1 MRNRTFADLDRVV
14 ALGGG
19 HGLGR
24 VMSSLSSLGSR
35 LTGIVTTTDNGGSTG
50 RIRRSEG
57 GIAWGDMRN
66 CLNQLITEPSVA
78 STMFEYRFG
87 GNGELS
93 GHNLGNL
100 MLKALDHLSVRPLE
114 AINLIR
120 NLLKVE
126 ASLIP
131 MSEQPVDL
139 MAIDSE
145 GHEIHGE
152 VNIDQLALP
161 PQELMLT
168 PSVSATREAVQAIAE
183 ADLILIGPGGFYTSL
198 LPILLLP
205 EIAQALRRTPR
216 HKWFTLK
223 TSAGSTARMLA
234 AMGSP
239 DPRQIDGV
247 GGAHP
252 LSSKV
257 GIVSPGNTPGVDLQF
272 LFAQLQPNKDTVD
285 TQPNCGNMLA
295 AAVPFALET
304 GMVKAQG
311 DETTLRVLTVNTGM
325 LSDVPL
331 ISVQRCTGTRRFP
344 RSRWCWSGQRRT
356 CRRSG
361 WYK

>member
-120 NLLKVE
+120 NLLKVD
-126 ASLIP
+126 AFLIP
-131 MSEQPVDL
+131 MSELPVDL
-139 MAIDSE
+139 MAIDAD
-145 GHEIHGE
+145 GHEVYGE
-152 VNIDQLALP
+152 VNIDQLTVAP
-161 PQELMLT
+161 KELMIY
-168 PSVSATREAVQAIAE
+168 PSVPATREAVEAIGE
-183 ADLILIGPGGFYTSL
+183 ADLILIGPGSFYTSL
-198 LPILLLP
+198 MPLLLIN
-205 EIAQALRRTPR
+205 ELAQALRRTPAPVVYIGNLGR
-216 HKWFTLK
+216 ELSPAAASLTLANK
-223 TSAGSTARMLA
+223 LQLMEERVGKKI
-234 AMGSP
+234 
-239 DPRQIDGV
+239 IDAVVV
-247 GGAHP
+247 GP
-252 LSSKV
+252 K
-257 GIVSPGNTPGVDLQF
+257 
-272 LFAQLQPNKDTVD
+272 VD
-285 TQPNCGNMLA
+285 TSGMEGRVVIQEPLEA
-295 AAVPFALET
+295 SDIKYRHDRHLLRVALESAIQAL
-304 GMVKAQG
+304 G
-311 DETTLRVLTVNTGM
+311 
-325 LSDVPL
+325 
-331 ISVQRCTGTRRFP
+331 
-344 RSRWCWSGQRRT
+344 
-356 CRRSG
+356 
-361 WYK
+361 

>member
-66 CLNQLITEPSVA
+66 CINQLIAEPSVA
-78 STMFEYRFG
+78 SAMFEYRFG

-120 NLLKVE
+120 NLLKVD
-126 ASLIP
+126 AFLIP

-139 MAIDSE
+139 MALDHE
-145 GHEIHGE
+145 GHEVYGE
-152 VNIDQLALP
+152 VNIDQLDNV

-168 PSVSATREAVQAIAE
+168 PPVPATREAVEAIAE
-183 ADLILIGPGGFYTSL
+183 ADLILIGPGSFYTSL
-198 LPILLLP
+198 MPILLLD
-205 EIAQALRRTPR
+205 ELAQALRRTP
-216 HKWFTLK
+216 
-223 TSAGSTARMLA
+223 ARMVYIGNLGRKLSLPAASLTLSDKLA
-234 AMGSP
+234 IIEQYVGKKVIDAVVVGPKVDASVVTDRVVIQEVLEASDIP
-239 DPRQIDGV
+239 YRHDRQLL
-247 GGAHP
+247 H
-252 LSSKV
+252 S
-257 GIVSPGNTPGVDLQF
+257 
-272 LFAQLQPNKDTVD
+272 
-285 TQPNCGNMLA
+285 
-295 AAVPFALET
+295 ALE
-304 GMVKAQG
+304 KA
-311 DETTLRVLTVNTGM
+311 
-325 LSDVPL
+325 
-331 ISVQRCTGTRRFP
+331 VQALG
-344 RSRWCWSGQRRT
+344 
-356 CRRSG
+356 
-361 WYK
+361 